1 MTSRTGPG
9 RLIFAGLA
17 LIAAVALVAA
27 GGQEQVDEDKQVAD
41 GEPDVVLE
49 LTAEGRE
56 FYIAGED
63 EENPDLT
70 VAQGDVVQVKLE
82 ITGGFHDWV
91 VDVFDV
97 ANEQMSA
104 GNTDTIQFVA
114 DESGEFEYY
123 CSVGTHRQEGMYGTL
138 IVE

>member
-91 VDVFDV
+91 VDEFDV
-97 ANEQMSA
+97 ATEQMSA